1 MIGEIA
7 IPARS
12 AGIAISPDIM
22 KNPTQNAAYGGT
34 GWQPRTQ
41 SLSDE
46 IGTVWAECG
55 IDSEYLPLRK
65 VLLHRP
71 GAEIAVSQTDFNAAQ
86 MLAPLDLGLAQAQH
100 DAMAQAYRDNG
111 VEVIGLGHPG
121 APTPNQM
128 FMADVFVMTPAG
140 AIVARPAS
148 VVRAGE
154 ERWAARAIAGLG
166 MPIVA
171 SIGGHGTFEG
181 ADLTWVTPSLAL
193 VARGVR
199 TNDEAFAQ
207 IKAILGVV
215 GAEAVQV
222 DLPFGTMHLMGNL
235 RLVDADLAIGWPTRL
250 PHRAVDALKAN
261 GYRMVW
267 IPDEEEAKVGYAL
280 NFVILGPRK
289 ILMPANCPVTQAFY
303 EALGITCVTV
313 DISELGKAAGSA
325 GCLTGILR
333 RDMRGA

>member
-1 MIGEIA
+1 
-7 IPARS
+7 
-12 AGIAISPDIM
+12 M
-22 KNPTQNAAYGGT
+22 KNPTQNAAYGGP

-41 SLSDE
+41 SLNDE
-46 IGTVWAECG
+46 IGSVWAECG

-65 VLLHRP
+65 VLLHCP
-71 GAEIAVSQTDFNAAQ
+71 GPELAASLTDFNAVQ
-86 MLAPLDLGLAQAQH
+86 MLAPLDMDLARAQH
-100 DAMAQAYRDNG
+100 EAMAQAYRDNG
-111 VEVIGLGHPG
+111 VEVIDLGHPG
-121 APTPNQM
+121 RPTPNQM

-181 ADLTWVTPSLAL
+181 ADLTWVTPGLAL

-199 TNDEAFAQ
+199 TNDAAFAQ
-207 IKAILGVV
+207 IAAILGTF

-250 PHRAVDALKAN
+250 PHRAVDALRAN
-261 GYRMVW
+261 GYRVEW
-267 IPDEEEAKVGYAL
+267 IPDEDEAKLGYAL

-289 ILMPANCPVTQAFY
+289 ILMPAGCPITQAFY
-303 EALGITCVTV
+303 ERLGITCVTI

-333 RDMRGA
+333 RDLRAGSIHHPAAAGRV